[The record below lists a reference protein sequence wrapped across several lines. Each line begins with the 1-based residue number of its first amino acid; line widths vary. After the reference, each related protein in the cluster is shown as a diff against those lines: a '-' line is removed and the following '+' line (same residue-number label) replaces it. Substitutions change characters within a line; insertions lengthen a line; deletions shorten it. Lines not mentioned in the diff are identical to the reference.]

1 MATAAAPSSSRVP
14 RRPRILIRVLLISSA
29 AVLAIALAAAG
40 WFYWTAKSSL
50 PQLDGALRVNG
61 LGSTVSVLRDGHGLP
76 HISAASVEDL
86 LFAQGFVTAQD
97 RLWQMDMAR
106 RFARG
111 ELAEVLGPEFF
122 GIDKRQR
129 TLQLNIAVQ
138 NSIKLL
144 SERDARYLKA
154 YAAGVNAAIEQ
165 QRQHLPIEFRLLRY
179 SPRPWTVEDSFYIA
193 TNMIQDLNGVWQR
206 EWRREKV
213 LAKLSP
219 VDRADLFPNSSWR
232 DRPPMTDFPIDA
244 DQQKT
249 RKSDSQPPQSDD
261 SSVALSSASDFQSE
275 CDSCWP
281 GSNNWVV
288 SGIHTASG
296 KPLLSNDMHLQH
308 SIPDVWYEVHLQGGE
323 YNVAG
328 VSLPGI
334 PFVIVGHNARIA
346 WGFTNLG
353 PDVMDLFTEEFNQAG
368 EYLTP
373 AGWERAEHHREV
385 IKVKGRPDQQLE
397 LLSTRHGPVITPI
410 LPGESRQLALRWT
423 LYDGVRFRFYE
434 IGTAQN
440 WEQFRNAFSEF
451 DAPSQN
457 VVYADVDGHIGYQAT
472 GKIPIRKSGDG
483 MVPEPGADG
492 SHDWVGYVPF
502 DQLPSV
508 FDPPSGVLATANGRI
523 APERYPFMLSNEWG
537 SPYRTERIYK
547 VLRNSTELTPAEMLS
562 LQMDVYS
569 QFDKLC
575 ADSFVYAVD
584 HAEKASP
591 RAKQAADLMRGWDGK
606 VTTDAVAPTLVTR
619 SRAELMRLLL
629 EPKLGNLWQQY
640 QWFNSSVALEKLLIS
655 KPQRWVPQGYK
666 DFDGVLAAA
675 VEAAVSSPD
684 APRGLSSW
692 RWGKVSKI
700 DLKHP
705 LFGAVPGLAQ
715 WTGTGSMGLSGNGSY
730 TVKAAGKN
738 FGASERMTVDLSN
751 LDSSTLNIVV
761 GQSGQILS
769 PYYMDQFRAWYQGT
783 SFALAFSPDQVRAN
797 AHHQLILKPE

>member
-1 MATAAAPSSSRVP
+1 MATVFT
-14 RRPRILIRVLLISSA
+14 LVLVS
-29 AVLAIALAAAG
+29 AG
-40 WFYWTAKSSL
+40 WFYWSAKSSL
-50 PQLDGALRVNG
+50 PQLDGSMRVKG
-61 LGSTVSVLRDGHGLP
+61 LGAPVSVLRDEHGVP
-76 HISAASVEDL
+76 HITADTVEDL

-111 ELAEVLGPEFF
+111 ELAEVLGPEFAE
-122 GIDKRQR
+122 IDKRQR

-154 YAAGVNAAIEQ
+154 YAAGVNAEIEQ

-179 SPRPWTVEDSFYIA
+179 SPRQWTVEDSFYIA

-213 LAKLSP
+213 FARLSP
-219 VDRADLFPNSSWR
+219 QDRADLYPNSSWR
-232 DRPPMTDFPIDA
+232 DRPPMTDLPVDA
-244 DQQKT
+244 DQQKST
-249 RKSDSQPPQSDD
+249 KLDLQPAQDYD
-261 SSVALSSASDFQSE
+261 SSIASSFASDLQSE
-275 CDSCWP
+275 CESCWP

-288 SGIHTASG
+288 SGAHTKSG

-308 SIPDVWYEVHLQGGE
+308 SIPDVWYEVHLQNGD
-323 YNVAG
+323 YDVAG

-353 PDVMDLFTEEFNQAG
+353 PDVMDLFTEEFNQAR

-373 AGWERAEHHREV
+373 AGWERPERHREV
-385 IKVKGRPDQQLE
+385 IKVKGGPDQTIE
-397 LLSTRHGPVITPI
+397 LLTTRHGPVISSI
-410 LPGESRQLALRWT
+410 LPGESRQIALRWT

-440 WEQFRNAFSEF
+440 WEQFRKAFSEF

-492 SHDWVGYVPF
+492 SHDWIGYVPF

-508 FDPPSGVLATANGRI
+508 FDPPSGILATANGRI
-523 APERYPFMLSNEWG
+523 TPDGYPFMLSTEWG

-547 VLRNSTELTPAEMLS
+547 VLRNSTQLTPAEMLS

-584 HAEKASP
+584 HAEKARP

-606 VTTDAVAPTLVTR
+606 VTVDAVAPTLVTR

-629 EPKLGNLWQQY
+629 EPKLGSLWKQY
-640 QWFNSSVALEKLLIS
+640 QWFNSSVALEKMLIS

-666 DFDGVLAAA
+666 DFDAVLAAA
-675 VEAAVSSPD
+675 VEAAVDSPD
-684 APRGLSSW
+684 APRRLSSW

-705 LFGAVPGLAQ
+705 LFGAVPGLDQ
-715 WTGTGSMGLSGNGSY
+715 WTGTGNMELSGDGSY

-738 FGASERMTVDLSN
+738 FGASERMTVDLS
-751 LDSSTLNIVV
+751 DFDRSTLNIVV

-769 PYYMDQFRAWYQGT
+769 PYYMDQFTAWYKGT
-783 SFALAFSPDQVRAN
+783 TFALAFNPDKVRAN
-797 AHHQLILKPE
+797 THHQLTLEPE